1 MAKLSRSEV
10 RRKKHFRIRKKIS
23 GTADKPRLC
32 VFKSNKY
39 FYAQLI
45 NDENGVTLAS
55 ASSIEKDHRGN
66 ANKQSATDVGKR
78 IAERALEKG
87 CKEVVFD
94 RSGYIY
100 HGNIKAFAD
109 SAREA
114 GLEF

>member
-1 MAKLSRSEV
+1 MARLSRSEV
-10 RRKKHFRIRKKIS
+10 RRKRHFRIRKKIS
-23 GTADKPRLC
+23 GNADKPRLC

-45 NDENGVTLAS
+45 NDESGETLAS
-55 ASSIEKDHRGN
+55 ASSIEKDYRGN
-66 ANKQSATDVGKR
+66 ANKNSASEVGKR
-78 IAERALEKG
+78 IAERAKEKG
-87 CKEVVFD
+87 CKQVVFD